1 MLCHVTSCLATSAS
15 LPLCPAPGLLPS
27 TCLWDE
33 LGATQPWEANS
44 WTELSPSGS
53 LPAKRSSHGM
63 VWSDV
68 VDGFYVFGGFDG
80 TDRRNDLWLYGRQ
93 AGSTELAVLK
103 LFGAGQ

>member
-1 MLCHVTSCLATSAS
+1 
-15 LPLCPAPGLLPS
+15 
-27 TCLWDE
+27 
-33 LGATQPWEANS
+33 
-44 WTELSPSGS
+44 
-53 LPAKRSSHGM
+53 M